1 MALDTAFMLPL
12 KKIMHSSISHDT
24 IDIDVIIKLIEE
36 ENNMITVIDKNK
48 WEIPKY
54 TGNQINKAGKII
66 ADPFSTSEERDQA
79 LIVLNNWRA
88 AHAYP

>member
-1 MALDTAFMLPL
+1 MALNAAFMLPL

-48 WEIPKY
+48 WEI
-54 TGNQINKAGKII
+54 
-66 ADPFSTSEERDQA
+66 S
-79 LIVLNNWRA
+79 
-88 AHAYP
+88 